1 MFLTAARIHDGYK
14 FLPAGTVVEVAD
26 DGTILALHDS
36 LLHEEVIAHDGIL
49 CPGFVN
55 VHCHLELSHLKDML
69 PERTGLIP
77 FLQKIPIYRTE
88 FTDEQIKAA
97 RHEAYQ
103 ELLSNGIVAVGDIA
117 NVTDTMDLRLLNK
130 LHMHNFVECIGFTES
145 HALHRYEE
153 AVQVYEHFRSQPAE
167 GKMLRQSVVPHAPY
181 SVSPSLFKLIDK
193 HHPQSIISIHNQ
205 EATAEDQYY
214 REKQGTVRDLLRGF
228 GIDDC
233 FFEASGKSSLQTY
246 TEWLSAHHT
255 MIFVHNTYTSD
266 EDIRVAQF
274 RFENTYWC
282 LCPNA
287 NIYIEGTLP
296 DVAMLQRVGAQI
308 CIGTDSLAS
317 NHQLCILSELN
328 TLKQNMPDLDWEVLL
343 RWGTLNGAL
352 ALNMQHIVGSLEQ
365 GKQPGILNIR
375 NLENGMPDV
384 HRIL

>member
-1 MFLTAARIHDGYK
+1 M
-14 FLPAGTVVEVAD
+14 
-26 DGTILALHDS
+26 
-36 LLHEEVIAHDGIL
+36 
-49 CPGFVN
+49 
-55 VHCHLELSHLKDML
+55 
-69 PERTGLIP
+69 
-77 FLQKIPIYRTE
+77 
-88 FTDEQIKAA
+88 
-97 RHEAYQ
+97 
-103 ELLSNGIVAVGDIA
+103 AVGDIA